1 MQDYANLSDKSKEL
15 REYRKTYIKKT
26 IQKYAFRIFRDLIFV
41 LSNVVA
47 IVIGYCLHK
56 DFTTICVYCAFM
68 SLFVMTMYSFVYL
81 ISTFVEIHKK
91 THRLPLSQEE
101 LEQNGI
107 TSPADYADFLNEY
120 LGVLKCP
127 KYILELVSISI
138 AKCFPECNE
147 RIEYDGLHYICSK
160 LETE

>member
-15 REYRKTYIKKT
+15 REYRRVYVKKK
-26 IQKYAFRIFRDLIFV
+26 IREHAFEIRLYLSIV
-41 LSNVVA
+41 LSTVVTA
-47 IVIGYCLHK
+47 IVGCCLHK
-56 DFTTICVYCAFM
+56 DFTTICMYCGFM
-68 SLFVMTMYSFVYL
+68 ALFIMMIYSFADL
-81 ISTFVEIHKK
+81 ISTEIEIHTK

-107 TSPADYADFLNEY
+107 TSPADYTDFLNEY

-127 KYILELVSISI
+127 KYILELVNISI
-138 AKCFPECNE
+138 AECFPECNE

>member
-1 MQDYANLSDKSKEL
+1 MQDYNNLSNKSKEL
-15 REYRKTYIKKT
+15 KEYRRVYAKKK
-26 IQKYAFRIFRDLIFV
+26 IQEHAFEIRLYLSFV
-41 LSNVVA
+41 LPTVVTI
-47 IVIGYCLHK
+47 IVGCCLHK
-56 DFTTICVYCAFM
+56 DFTTICTYCAFM
-68 SLFVMTMYSFVYL
+68 SLFVMMICLFAEL
-81 ISTFVEIHKK
+81 ISTSVEIHKK

-127 KYILELVSISI
+127 KYILELVNISI
-138 AKCFPECNE
+138 AKCFPECRE

>member
-15 REYRKTYIKKT
+15 REYRRVYVKKK
-26 IQKYAFRIFRDLIFV
+26 IREHAFEIRLYLSIV
-41 LSNVVA
+41 LPTVVTA
-47 IVIGYCLHK
+47 IVGCCLHK
-56 DFTTICVYCAFM
+56 DFTTICVCCAFAALFAM
-68 SLFVMTMYSFVYL
+68 MIYLFVEL
-81 ISTFVEIHKK
+81 ISIDVEIYKK
-91 THRLPLSQEE
+91 THRLPLSKEE

-107 TSPADYADFLNEY
+107 TSPADYADFLNKY

-127 KYILELVSISI
+127 KYILELVNISI

>member
-1 MQDYANLSDKSKEL
+1 MTFSVLSDKSKEL
-15 REYRKTYIKKT
+15 REYRRVYVKKK
-26 IQKYAFRIFRDLIFV
+26 IREHAFEIRLYLSIV
-41 LSNVVA
+41 LPTVVTA
-47 IVIGYCLHK
+47 IVGCCLHK
-56 DFTTICVYCAFM
+56 DFTTICMYCGFM
-68 SLFVMTMYSFVYL
+68 ALFIMMIYPFADL
-81 ISTFVEIHKK
+81 ISTEIEIHTK

-107 TSPADYADFLNEY
+107 TSPADYTDFLNEY

-127 KYILELVSISI
+127 KYILELVNISI
-138 AKCFPECNE
+138 AECFPECNE

>member
-1 MQDYANLSDKSKEL
+1 MCVLCFYVTFCNDDV
-15 REYRKTYIKKT
+15 
-26 IQKYAFRIFRDLIFV
+26 FV
-41 LSNVVA
+41 RVPYFN
-47 IVIGYCLHK
+47 
-56 DFTTICVYCAFM
+56 ICRN
-68 SLFVMTMYSFVYL
+68 SQ
-81 ISTFVEIHKK
+81 K

-127 KYILELVSISI
+127 KYILELVNISI